1 MKDRFCLRKR
11 SAPRGPHV
19 ITHSATLDVPAETA
33 TLLTELLVAERLRR
47 GTGVGTRAAS
57 ARDQAILVLRWFR
70 EDADL
75 KVLAAD
81 TRISLATGYRYLHEG
96 IDVLAAQAPDLHQ
109 VLAAGAAAGWTHVT
123 LDGTLIRTDRCR
135 TVNPVTGHDLWY
147 SGKHRTHG
155 GNVQIIGDPTGFP
168 VAVLRRRARLDPR
181 PHRRPRQRLPRRAA
195 RRGRPAGPP
204 RAGRQGLRRRRRGHP
219 HAGQGRRAASRHRR
233 PQRADRLPPR
243 RGRAGH
249 RAAQDP
255 LEGAAP
261 YPSVSSTNR
270 CRRRRRPCPHL
281 NAARPLVEGRELARW
296 RGSAVGR
303 DAMGAPRGFPPGL
316 FFVVS
321 VAGAALR
328 FQLPPVNPCMRFSR
342 TRLTDAV
349 HRRHSACSARACRP
363 WVRRRF
369 RRGRSGRTRSA

>member
-1 MKDRFCLRKR
+1 MKDRFFLRKR

-47 GTGVGTRAAS
+47 GTGVGARAAS

-70 EDADL
+70 QDADL

-81 TRISLATGYRYLHEG
+81 TRIWLATGYRYLHEG

-155 GNVQIIGDPTGFP
+155 GNVQIVGDPTRFP
-168 VAVLRRRARLDPR
+168 VAVIRRRARLDPR
-181 PHRRPRQRLPRRAA
+181 PPRRPGHRVPRRAA
-195 RRGRPAGPP
+195 RRGRPAGPAQP
-204 RAGRQGLRRRRRGHP
+204 GRQGLRRRRCR
-219 HAGQGRRAASRHRR
+219 
-233 PQRADRLPPR
+233 RADRDQGRQPAPGQPHPQPAHRLPTRP
-243 RGRAGH
+243 GRTRD

-255 LEGAAP
+255 LEGASA
-261 YPSVSSTNR
+261 YPTVPSANRRHRQSGTRPDHRGTTN
-270 CRRRRRPCPHL
+270 
-281 NAARPLVEGRELARW
+281 PLRKPQCQLLSNPFSKCRW
-296 RGSAVGR
+296 R
-303 DAMGAPRGFPPGL
+303 PR
-316 FFVVS
+316 
-321 VAGAALR
+321 
-328 FQLPPVNPCMRFSR
+328 
-342 TRLTDAV
+342 
-349 HRRHSACSARACRP
+349 
-363 WVRRRF
+363 
-369 RRGRSGRTRSA
+369 